1 MPHSRLWEIQAV
13 PLSPTFSGRK
23 GFHSFLGQ
31 RSVGIQFWVR
41 RCCERS
47 GPSAALFP
55 EESGGVS
62 LLTEQLQFT
71 VFSGSHDTS
80 LPKCNDNL
88 LHVSMGHLENSY
100 WRKDHASCFPSFI
113 PGQTR
118 PIPALVLSLLT
129 EVGLCQMHL
138 PFLPTQEL

>member
-1 MPHSRLWEIQAV
+1 MGNPGCSSISYILREERIPQ
-13 PLSPTFSGRK
+13 
-23 GFHSFLGQ
+23 FLGAKI
-31 RSVGIQFWVR
+31 SGNPVR

-88 LHVSMGHLENSY
+88 LLVSMGHLENRY

-129 EVGLCQMHL
+129 EVGLCQLHL